1 MLLLIQWHQN
11 LRQVAVIIESKEGR
25 EGERSMEERSMGERE
40 GGEEKEMGSGVK
52 E

>member
-1 MLLLIQWHQN
+1 M
-11 LRQVAVIIESKEGR
+11 APKPKASKTVIKESKEGR

-40 GGEEKEMGSGVK
+40 GGEKKEMGWGVK